1 MIRGSLTYP
10 LNSILVVVSMER
22 LRSGKQ
28 GEANE
33 DRQDSQCRRVALLF
47 PPARPLK

>member
-10 LNSILVVVSMER
+10 LNSILVVMSMER

-28 GEANE
+28 GKRMRTAKIANVDVSHYYFRPP
-33 DRQDSQCRRVALLF
+33 DR
-47 PPARPLK
+47 